1 MRAVV
6 QERYGT
12 TGVWRVAELPVPEP
26 GPGEVLVRVAAA
38 ALDRGTWHL
47 MAGLP
52 LAVRPAVGLRA
63 PRIPVPGRDLAG
75 EIVAVGSGVSGF
87 AAGDAVFGTAPKG
100 SLAEYAVAPA
110 DRLAPAPAGL
120 APEMAAA
127 IGVSGQTAWQ
137 AVHTA
142 GRVMP
147 GASVLVL
154 GASGGV
160 GTFAVQVARAAG
172 ASVTA
177 VCRAGSVDLVRGLG
191 ATEVIDRST
200 TDVHRLG
207 RRWDVVLDIGGNPP
221 VTRLRRLLAP
231 RGTAVLIGGERP
243 DARITGGYGRL
254 LRAAALSPL
263 LRQRLVVLVA
273 SENSTDLGHLRELVE
288 AGELTPVLDRTVGL
302 DDAGAAIEH
311 LGSGRARGKIVVRVG
326 AGRGPDQAA
335 ERRSGTGRHQ
345 ETVRQS
351 HSTGP

>member
-6 QERYGT
+6 QEQYGT
-12 TGVWRVAELPVPEP
+12 TGVWQVAELPVPEP

-63 PRIPVPGRDLAG
+63 PRNPVPGRDLAG
-75 EIVAVGSGVSGF
+75 TVTAVGPGASGF
-87 AAGDAVFGTAPKG
+87 AVGDAVFGTAPRG

-110 DRLAPAPAGL
+110 DRLAHAPAGL
-120 APEMAAA
+120 APEAAA
-127 IGVSGQTAWQ
+127 TLGVSGQTAWQ

-142 GRVMP
+142 GRVTA

-160 GTFAVQVARAAG
+160 GTFAVQIARAAG

-177 VCRAGSVDLVRGLG
+177 VCRTGSVELVHGLG
-191 ATEVIDRST
+191 ATEVIDRT
-200 TDVHRLG
+200 TTEVSELG

-221 VTRLRRLLAP
+221 VTRLRRLLTP
-231 RGTAVLIGGERP
+231 RGTAVLIGGEQP
-243 DARITGGYGRL
+243 DARLTGGYGRL

-263 LRQRLVVLVA
+263 VRQRLVVLVA
-273 SENSTDLGHLRELVE
+273 SENSTDLGHLRDLVE
-288 AGELTPVLDRTVGL
+288 AGELAPVLDRTVRL
-302 DDAGAAIEH
+302 ADAGAAIED
-311 LGSGRARGKIVVRVG
+311 LGAGRARGKIAVMI
-326 AGRGPDQAA
+326 GPGQRTD
-335 ERRSGTGRHQ
+335 RRSGTGAHQ

>member
-12 TGVWRVAELPVPEP
+12 SGVWQVAERPVPEP
-26 GPGEVLVRVAAA
+26 GPGEVLIRVAAA

-52 LAVRPAVGLRA
+52 FAVRPAVGLRA
-63 PRIPVPGRDLAG
+63 PRTPVPGRDLAG
-75 EIVAVGSGVSGF
+75 EITAVGPGVAGL
-87 AAGDAVFGTAPKG
+87 AVGDAVFGTAPRG
-100 SLAEYAVAPA
+100 SLAEYAIAPA
-110 DRLAPAPAGL
+110 DRIAHAPAGL
-120 APEMAAA
+120 APEAAA
-127 IGVSGQTAWQ
+127 ALGVSGQTAWQ

-142 GRVMP
+142 GRVTA

-160 GTFAVQVARAAG
+160 GTFAVQIARAAG

-177 VCRAGSVDLVRGLG
+177 VCRTGSVDLVRGLG
-191 ATEVIDRST
+191 ATEVIDRTS
-200 TDVHRLG
+200 TDVAGLG

-221 VTRLRRLLAP
+221 VSRLRRLLTP
-231 RGTAVLIGGERP
+231 RGTAVLVGGERP

-273 SENSTDLGHLRELVE
+273 SENSTDLGHLRDLVE
-288 AGELTPVLDRTVGL
+288 TGELTPVLDRTVGL

-311 LGSGRARGKIVVRVG
+311 LGSGRARGKIVVRIG
-326 AGRGPDQAA
+326 SDQSAD
-335 ERRSGTGRHQ
+335 RRSGTGAHQ
-345 ETVRQS
+345 ETIRQS